1 MRKKRKTLTLLV
13 ICALIINTFF
23 MSIGSAYENHE
34 KGIEPEPLEQIDCNS
49 SVDVEFEE
57 KIDQSNIND
66 ATVVDNEV
74 NIEEEN
80 KKDSNEKDNNEKDGI
95 ENDCSAPRCQD
106 TISKILSYIFL
117 PSFVSF

>member
-1 MRKKRKTLTLLV
+1 
-13 ICALIINTFF
+13 

-95 ENDCSAPRCQD
+95 ENDSNEDQPVKLQD
-106 TISKILSYIFL
+106 VLPYIRQFTRMYMTITNQMYHIA
-117 PSFVSF
+117 